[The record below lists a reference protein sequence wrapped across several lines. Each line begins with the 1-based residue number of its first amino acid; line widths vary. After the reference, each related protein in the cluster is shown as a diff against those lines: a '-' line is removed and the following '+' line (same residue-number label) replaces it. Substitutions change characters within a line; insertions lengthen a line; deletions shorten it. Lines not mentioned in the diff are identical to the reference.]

1 MAAEVNRQWRLAS
14 RPRGTAAEAAFS
26 YHEEPRPAVAD
37 GQFLVRTLYVALD
50 PELRERITGSAE
62 RPAPAADSSRDALA
76 PDDIP
81 LTSACRE
88 SSRGAIP
95 PEDGPPLPVGAVMR
109 GPALGQVV
117 ESRHRGFAAGDFVS
131 GLLGWQDYNTS
142 DGSGEVPVQRFEPV
156 HPLPRYLGAL
166 GDGGLTAYFGML
178 EVARP
183 RAGEMVVVSGA
194 AGAAGATAAQIAKIR
209 QCRVIGVASG
219 PARRRRL
226 TESLGLDAAVDGR
239 PEDLGERL
247 RALCPGGVD
256 VCFADS
262 EWRTIEVVLDHMATW
277 GRIVLC
283 GATAAHG
290 ADRPRAGAADRP
302 VNDAGDVDVQHDAD
316 RPRAGP
322 ADLARLVA
330 RRVRME
336 GFAARDYAPRFKEAR
351 RQLSAWLA
359 TGALRSCEDVREG
372 FENVPRAFH
381 GQRGGAG
388 LGQVM
393 VKLADPA

>member
-50 PELRERITGSAE
+50 PELRERIGRSADP
-62 RPAPAADSSRDALA
+62 PAPAPDPSGNAL
-76 PDDIP
+76 
-81 LTSACRE
+81 
-88 SSRGAIP
+88 P
-95 PEDGPPLPVGAVMR
+95 PEDGPPLPVGAVVR

-117 ESRHRGFAAGDFVS
+117 ESRRRGFAAGDFVS
-131 GLLGWQDYNTS
+131 GLLGWQDYGTGG
-142 DGSGEVPVQRFEPV
+142 GSGEVPVLRFEPV

-166 GDGGLTAYFGML
+166 GAGGLTAYFGML

-183 RAGEMVVVSGA
+183 RAGETVLVCGA
-194 AGAAGATAAQIAKIR
+194 AGAAGAVAAQIAKIR
-209 QCRVIGVASG
+209 QCRVIGSAGG
-219 PARRRRL
+219 PARLRRL
-226 TESLGLDAAVDGR
+226 TESLGLDGAVDCR
-239 PEDLGERL
+239 AEDLGARL
-247 RALCPGGVD
+247 RELCPAGVD
-256 VCFADS
+256 VCFADGGG
-262 EWRTIEVVLDHMATW
+262 RTIEVALDHVATW
-277 GRIVLC
+277 GRVVLC
-283 GATAAHG
+283 GAAAG
-290 ADRPRAGAADRP
+290 RDLNRPRAGA
-302 VNDAGDVDVQHDAD
+302 V
-316 RPRAGP
+316 
-322 ADLARLVA
+322 DLARLVA

-336 GFAARDYAPRFKEAR
+336 GFAARDYAPRFQEAR

-381 GQRGGAG
+381 GQRGAAG

>member
-62 RPAPAADSSRDALA
+62 RPAPAADSSRDTLA
-76 PDDIP
+76 PDDAP
-81 LTSACRE
+81 LTSACRDP
-88 SSRGAIP
+88 SRDTLP
-95 PEDGPPLPVGAVMR
+95 PEDGPPLSIGAVMR

-142 DGSGEVPVQRFEPV
+142 DGSGEVHVQRFEPV

-183 RAGEMVVVSGA
+183 RAGETVVVSGA

-209 QCRVIGVASG
+209 QCRVIGVAG
-219 PARRRRL
+219 GTARRRRL

-256 VCFADS
+256 VCFADG
-262 EWRTIEVVLDHMATW
+262 EWRTVEVVLGHMATW

-283 GATAAHG
+283 GAIAGRG
-290 ADRPRAGAADRP
+290 ADRPRPGA
-302 VNDAGDVDVQHDAD
+302 
-316 RPRAGP
+316 

-330 RRVRME
+330 RRLRLE

-381 GQRGGAG
+381 GQRGGGG

>member
-14 RPRGTAAEAAFS
+14 RPRGTAEAAFS

-50 PELRERITGSAE
+50 PELRERVTRSAAP
-62 RPAPAADSSRDALA
+62 PAPAADPSGDAL
-76 PDDIP
+76 
-81 LTSACRE
+81 
-88 SSRGAIP
+88 P
-95 PEDGPPLPVGAVMR
+95 PEDGPSPRVGAVMR

-117 ESRHRGFAAGDFVS
+117 ESRRRGFAAGDFVS
-131 GLLGWQDYNTS
+131 GRLGWQDYGTGG
-142 DGSGEVPVQRFEPV
+142 GSGEVPVLRFEPV

-166 GDGGLTAYFGML
+166 GAGGLTAYFGML

-183 RAGEMVVVSGA
+183 RAGETVVVSDA
-194 AGAAGATAAQIAKIR
+194 AGAAGAVAAQIAKIR
-209 QCRVIGVASG
+209 QCRVIAAAGG
-219 PARRRRL
+219 PARLRRL
-226 TESLGLDAAVDGR
+226 TESLGLDGAVDCR
-239 PEDLGERL
+239 AADLGARL
-247 RALCPGGVD
+247 RALCPDGVD
-256 VCFADS
+256 VCFADGGG
-262 EWRTIEVVLDHMATW
+262 RTLEAALGHMATW
-277 GRIVLC
+277 GRVVLC
-283 GATAAHG
+283 GGIANRDPGQPPAT
-290 ADRPRAGAADRP
+290 
-302 VNDAGDVDVQHDAD
+302 
-316 RPRAGP
+316 

-336 GFAARDYAPRFKEAR
+336 GFAARDYAPRFQEAR

-381 GQRGGAG
+381 GRRGGAG

>member
-50 PELRERITGSAE
+50 PELRERLTRAADP
-62 RPAPAADSSRDALA
+62 PAPAADPSGDA
-76 PDDIP
+76 
-81 LTSACRE
+81 R
-88 SSRGAIP
+88 P
-95 PEDGPPLPVGAVMR
+95 PEDGPPLPVGAVVR

-117 ESRHRGFAAGDFVS
+117 ESRRRGFAAGDFVS
-131 GLLGWQDYNTS
+131 GRLGWQDYGTGG
-142 DGSGEVPVQRFEPV
+142 GSGEVPVLRFDPV

-166 GDGGLTAYFGML
+166 GAGGLTAYFGML

-183 RAGEMVVVSGA
+183 RAGETVLVSGA
-194 AGAAGATAAQIAKIR
+194 AGAAGAVAAQIAKIR
-209 QCRVIGVASG
+209 QCRVIGAAGG
-219 PARRRRL
+219 PARLRRL
-226 TESLGLDAAVDGR
+226 TESLGLDGAVDCR
-239 PEDLGERL
+239 AEDLDARL
-247 RALCPGGVD
+247 RALCPDGVD
-256 VCFADS
+256 VCFADGGG
-262 EWRTIEVVLDHMATW
+262 RTLEAALGHMATW
-277 GRIVLC
+277 GRVVLC
-283 GATAAHG
+283 GG
-290 ADRPRAGAADRP
+290 IAGRDP
-302 VNDAGDVDVQHDAD
+302 GW
-316 RPRAGP
+316 PP
-322 ADLARLVA
+322 TTADLARLVA

-336 GFAARDYAPRFKEAR
+336 GFAARDYAPRFQEAR

-372 FENVPRAFH
+372 FENLPRAFH
-381 GQRGGAG
+381 GQRGGDG

>member
-1 MAAEVNRQWRLAS
+1 MAAEVNRQWRLAA

-50 PELRERITGSAE
+50 PGLQERITGSAE
-62 RPAPAADSSRDALA
+62 RPAPAGPTDPS
-76 PDDIP
+76 P
-81 LTSACRE
+81 TSARPRITG
-88 SSRGAIP
+88 SADRPAPAADP
-95 PEDGPPLPVGAVMR
+95 PRDSLPPDDGPPLPIGAVMR

-142 DGSGEVPVQRFEPV
+142 DGSGEAHLLRFEPV

-166 GDGGLTAYFGML
+166 GAGGLTAYFGML

-183 RAGEMVVVSGA
+183 RTGETVVVSGA

-209 QCRVIGVASG
+209 QCRVIGVAG
-219 PARRRRL
+219 GTARRRRL

-239 PEDLGERL
+239 PEDLGARL

-256 VCFADS
+256 VCFADG
-262 EWRTIEVVLDHMATW
+262 EWRTVEVVLDHMATW

-283 GATAAHG
+283 GEIAARD
-290 ADRPRAGAADRP
+290 ADRPRAGA
-302 VNDAGDVDVQHDAD
+302 
-316 RPRAGP
+316 

-381 GQRGGAG
+381 GQRGGG
-388 LGQVM
+388 IGQVM

>member
-37 GQFLVRTLYVALD
+37 GQFLVRTLYVAVD
-50 PELRERITGSAE
+50 PESPKRIAGPAD
-62 RPAPAADSSRDALA
+62 RPAPAADPSRDAL
-76 PDDIP
+76 
-81 LTSACRE
+81 
-88 SSRGAIP
+88 P
-95 PEDGPPLPVGAVMR
+95 PEDGPPPRIGAVMR

-117 ESRHRGFAAGDFVS
+117 ESRRRGFAAGDFVS
-131 GLLGWQDYNTS
+131 GVLGWQDYGAGG
-142 DGSGEVPVQRFEPV
+142 GSGEARVRRFEPV

-166 GDGGLTAYFGML
+166 GAGGLTAYFGML

-183 RAGEMVVVSGA
+183 RAGETVVVSGA
-194 AGAAGATAAQIAKIR
+194 AGAAGAAAAQIAKIR
-209 QCRVIGVASG
+209 QCRVIGVAG
-219 PARRRRL
+219 GAARRRRL
-226 TESLGLDAAVDGR
+226 TESLGLDGAVDCR
-239 PEDLGERL
+239 PEGLGERL

-256 VCFADS
+256 VCFADGGG
-262 EWRTIEVVLDHMATW
+262 RTVEVVLDHVATW

-283 GATAAHG
+283 GAMARDPGLPRGG
-290 ADRPRAGAADRP
+290 A
-302 VNDAGDVDVQHDAD
+302 
-316 RPRAGP
+316 

-336 GFAARDYAPRFKEAR
+336 GFAARDYAPRFQEAR

-381 GQRGGAG
+381 GRRGGAG
-388 LGQVM
+388 IGQVM